1 MASLSDTLTAVG
13 VVLVLVFGSIA
24 LYLYTRV
31 QQTDQKVSLLE
42 SIVLDLKLTNEIPM
56 FHEPPAPSAPSLP
69 AAPAAPAAPASP
81 RPIEDA
87 EYKPFEPEE
96 EQGQQGQQEQEPHA
110 PLESLESQ
118 ESQESQQQGQQ
129 QGQQPEQQDY
139 EAMSAKELQS
149 LARARGLSLEKGA
162 KKPQLIEL
170 LKQADSGI
178 KPSPLPSSL
187 SLEILDA

>member
-56 FHEPPAPSAPSLP
+56 FHEPPSALSPAPVPVPSAPSAPSP
-69 AAPAAPAAPASP
+69 VSP
-81 RPIEDA
+81 RPIEDT

-96 EQGQQGQQEQEPHA
+96 EQAQEPHA

-129 QGQQPEQQDY
+129 QGQQQQPQDY

>member
-56 FHEPPAPSAPSLP
+56 FHEPPSAPAPSL
-69 AAPAAPAAPASP
+69 PAAPAAPASP